1 MMSDQAI
8 RALESAALSPEEAG
22 RAALRRRWA
31 TLLSLLLY
39 LTPFAITGIAY
50 ELLEPLFLSRHGSIH
65 IADLWRLEA
74 RWFSVLTAAGPRP
87 LSELISQA
95 QSPWLDV
102 LCGITYLSFL
112 AEILGVTVV
121 LFFRDRRKAFVLSL
135 GFLVTNLLGWIIW
148 LLYPAAPPWYVDQ
161 HGLALVAD
169 VAANPAG
176 LARLDAF
183 LGVPLAAH
191 FYAKNADVFGAMPS
205 LHVAYGV
212 LTAWVVAPL
221 GGGLRIFTL
230 CFAAAIAFSA
240 VYLRHHYI
248 LDVLAGV
255 LLASLVAI
263 ALPLV
268 IRRIGALRTLR
279 SRSDRGHA

>member
-8 RALESAALSPEEAG
+8 RALESPSLSPEEAG

-31 TLLSLLLY
+31 TLRSLLLY
-39 LTPFAITGIAY
+39 LTPFAVTGIAY

-65 IADLWRLEA
+65 IADLWELEA
-74 RWFSVLTAAGPRP
+74 RCFSVLTAAGPRS
-87 LSELISQA
+87 LSELISQT
-95 QSPWLDV
+95 QSPWLDLV
-102 LCGITYLSFL
+102 CGITYLLFL
-112 AEILGVTVV
+112 AEILGMTVV
-121 LFFRDRRKAFVLSL
+121 LFFRDRRKALVLSL
-135 GFLVTNLLGWIIW
+135 GFLVTNLLGWVIW

-161 HGLALVAD
+161 HGFALVGE

-176 LARLDAF
+176 LARLDAL

-221 GGGLRIFTL
+221 GGGLRLFTL

-255 LLASLVAI
+255 LLAIFVAI
-263 ALPLV
+263 ALPALM
-268 IRRIGALRTLR
+268 RRIAELRTLR
-279 SRSDRGHA
+279 AGPSRGHA